1 MHLRVQQSKRYG
13 IIGLEWKVGVK
24 KMDYLTIAVI
34 AIAVAQALTI
44 LLSMGREREIR
55 KLRELVYRQQLLVS
69 EITGWLAREGFERT
83 KPRQPE
89 PVKEPSRK
97 LTMQPCITADQI
109 RQANEAI
116 SKMNKARVR
125 IETEG
130 DGWVMIPE
138 TPAISEPIADEIKA
152 LEIKEPKIR
161 VPEPAIT
168 KVTKP
173 AKTLKDLLATVQ
185 PHATEDETKRLTEAN
200 N

>member
-1 MHLRVQQSKRYG
+1 MNSL
-13 IIGLEWKVGVK
+13 I
-24 KMDYLTIAVI
+24 IAVI
-34 AIAVAQALTI
+34 GIAVAQALTI
-44 LLSMGREREIR
+44 LLTIGREGEIK

-69 EITGWLAREGFERT
+69 EITGWLEREGFERT
-83 KPRQPE
+83 KPRMPN
-89 PVKEPSRK
+89 PVKELSPK
-97 LTMQPCITADQI
+97 LTVRPCITADQI

-138 TPAISEPIADEIKA
+138 APAISEPIADEIKA
-152 LEIKEPKIR
+152 PDVKEPKIR

-173 AKTLKDLLATVQ
+173 AKTLKDLLATVE
-185 PHATEDETKRLTEAN
+185 PHATEDETKRLTEATN
-200 N
+200 WLKEDVGKARKIG

>member
-1 MHLRVQQSKRYG
+1 MNSLV
-13 IIGLEWKVGVK
+13 
-24 KMDYLTIAVI
+24 IAVI

-44 LLSMGREREIR
+44 LLREREIK
-55 KLRELVYRQQLLVS
+55 KLRELVYRQQLLVG
-69 EITGWLAREGFERT
+69 EITGWLEREGFERT

-89 PVKEPSRK
+89 PVKELSRK
-97 LTMQPCITADQI
+97 LTVRPCITADQI

-152 LEIKEPKIR
+152 LEIKEPKTR

-173 AKTLKDLLATVQ
+173 AKTLKDLLATVE
-185 PHATEDETKRLTEAN
+185 PHATEDETKRLTEATN
-200 N
+200 WLKEDVGKARKIG